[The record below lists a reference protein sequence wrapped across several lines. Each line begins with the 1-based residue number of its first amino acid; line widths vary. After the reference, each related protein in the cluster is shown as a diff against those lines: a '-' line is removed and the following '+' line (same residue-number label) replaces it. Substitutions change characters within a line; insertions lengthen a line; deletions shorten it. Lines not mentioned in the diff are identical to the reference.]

1 MIFRTPSPVKHT
13 SIIILYR
20 QKRTNLP
27 PPHSPSWISSLEA
40 EAGRHDVVELSMKM
54 LAVIN
59 GKLDFLVTTEASLT
73 EAEHNKRNE
82 FSLSERLNAALTLQE
97 TLS

>member
-1 MIFRTPSPVKHT
+1 M
-13 SIIILYR
+13 
-20 QKRTNLP
+20 
-27 PPHSPSWISSLEA
+27 EA
-40 EAGRHDVVELSMKM
+40 EAGRHDVVELSMQM

-82 FSLSERLNAALTLQE
+82 FSVTLFSLSARLNAALTLQE
-97 TLS
+97 T